1 MSDETAAGKYPTEAV
16 MMMDRIARAAESAL
30 DEVKFENIPIE
41 AGTSDAISRASY
53 FIAKEIGAAAII
65 TPTWSGSTACLV
77 SRFRPKQPIVA
88 TTPNE
93 AALDFLS
100 LCWGVI
106 PLLIPPSDSL
116 DDMIRSSINAARNS
130 GYIESGQQVIITGGA
145 PLHVAGKTNFIKVD
159 RVD

>member
-1 MSDETAAGKYPTEAV
+1 
-16 MMMDRIARAAESAL
+16 MMDRIAHAAEGCI
-30 DEVKFENIPIE
+30 DELKFENIPIE
-41 AGTSDAISRASY
+41 ASTHDAISRASY

-77 SRFRPKQPIVA
+77 SRFRPKQPILA

-93 AALDFLS
+93 AVLDFLA

-106 PLLIPPSDSL
+106 PIPIPASDTM
-116 DDMIRSSINAARNS
+116 DEMIRFSIDAARRA
-130 GYIESGQQVIITGGA
+130 GYIESGQQVVITGGA
-145 PLHVAGKTNFIKVD
+145 PLGVAGKTNFIKVD